1 MEKSGLWT
9 DGRYYIQAEAEL
21 RGTETKLYK
30 ASEKETV
37 KIEDY
42 IFDALSKGD
51 VLGVDGRLF
60 SKNYLEKLIEK
71 LSKKSIKV
79 DFLFDGGAIWKD
91 RPPMPSGEV
100 WVLQE
105 KYCGESTEEKLKRV
119 REKMKEL
126 DINLYVTSMADSVM
140 WLYNLRGSD
149 IESTPVSLSY
159 AAVTLNEAF
168 IFINKQKLSCHTQAY
183 LKAHNIKIGGY
194 DEIYDF
200 SKLKGNL
207 KCGADFSKINFALAS
222 SMGSDTK
229 NIEDI
234 VEELKAVKNET
245 ELKNIKNAYI
255 KENTALIKS
264 FYEIYNSDNITEFDV
279 VQIIEKHRKAL
290 EGYIYPSFQTIAAYG
305 ANGAMMHYAPSE
317 NNCAKIK
324 KEGMLL
330 IDTGGQYWEGTT
342 DTTRTLI
349 MGEITREEA
358 HNYTLVLKANLA
370 LSGAVFKK
378 GLAGRDVDIL
388 PRSVL
393 YKEGLD
399 YRCGTGHGVGYL
411 LCVHEGPQ
419 RISPLC
425 NTPLTEGMTVTDEPG
440 VYTEGR
446 YGIRIENHL
455 AVKHVM
461 KTEYG
466 DFLGFDVL
474 NYCPI
479 GTKGL
484 EKEIL
489 SEKEI
494 EIINE
499 YNDKCIELVGQY
511 LTKEELQWLKIYTTH
526 I

>member
-1 MEKSGLWT
+1 
-9 DGRYYIQAEAEL
+9 
-21 RGTETKLYK
+21 
-30 ASEKETV
+30 
-37 KIEDY
+37 
-42 IFDALSKGD
+42 
-51 VLGVDGRLF
+51 
-60 SKNYLEKLIEK
+60 
-71 LSKKSIKV
+71 
-79 DFLFDGGAIWKD
+79 
-91 RPPMPSGEV
+91 
-100 WVLQE
+100 
-105 KYCGESTEEKLKRV
+105 
-119 REKMKEL
+119 
-126 DINLYVTSMADSVM
+126 
-140 WLYNLRGSD
+140 
-149 IESTPVSLSY
+149 
-159 AAVTLNEAF
+159 
-168 IFINKQKLSCHTQAY
+168 
-183 LKAHNIKIGGY
+183 
-194 DEIYDF
+194 
-200 SKLKGNL
+200 
-207 KCGADFSKINFALAS
+207 
-222 SMGSDTK
+222 
-229 NIEDI
+229 IEDI

-425 NTPLTEGMTVTDEPG
+425 NTPLAEGMTVTDEPG

-499 YNDKCIELVGQY
+499 YNDKCIEIVGQY

>member
-1 MEKSGLWT
+1 MGNNLTELRKYMKSCALSACIIPTADYHMSEYTCEHFKLRHWLCPFTGSAGTLVVTMEKSGLWT

-168 IFINKQKLSCHTQAY
+168 IFINKKKLSCHTQAY

-200 SKLKGNL
+200 SKSKGNL

-229 NIEDI
+229 NIE
-234 VEELKAVKNET
+234 
-245 ELKNIKNAYI
+245 
-255 KENTALIKS
+255 
-264 FYEIYNSDNITEFDV
+264 
-279 VQIIEKHRKAL
+279 
-290 EGYIYPSFQTIAAYG
+290 
-305 ANGAMMHYAPSE
+305 
-317 NNCAKIK
+317 
-324 KEGMLL
+324 
-330 IDTGGQYWEGTT
+330 
-342 DTTRTLI
+342 
-349 MGEITREEA
+349 
-358 HNYTLVLKANLA
+358 
-370 LSGAVFKK
+370 
-378 GLAGRDVDIL
+378 
-388 PRSVL
+388 
-393 YKEGLD
+393 
-399 YRCGTGHGVGYL
+399 
-411 LCVHEGPQ
+411 
-419 RISPLC
+419 
-425 NTPLTEGMTVTDEPG
+425 
-440 VYTEGR
+440 
-446 YGIRIENHL
+446 
-455 AVKHVM
+455 
-461 KTEYG
+461 
-466 DFLGFDVL
+466 
-474 NYCPI
+474 
-479 GTKGL
+479 
-484 EKEIL
+484 
-489 SEKEI
+489 
-494 EIINE
+494 
-499 YNDKCIELVGQY
+499 
-511 LTKEELQWLKIYTTH
+511 
-526 I
+526 